1 MLAMIRNAGAHGVGD
16 MAAAVGYYGVLAL
29 FPLIIVT
36 VTLMSYVL
44 SPETVS
50 REVTAAIADYL
61 PGAEQLVGDNI
72 DTMLSARGP
81 IGVISL
87 LTLLWSGSSVFSAL
101 TRFMD
106 KAWGVRKP
114 DAFHLVRLRSIVMV
128 LSVSGL
134 LLLSIASTALIHL
147 AGDVGNLFELGLFGD
162 IANFGG
168 RAVLGLSSLVG
179 AILAVTLLYRWL
191 PSDRTPWQYVIPAA
205 IIAGVLLE
213 IIKNVFLFYLTEY
226 ADFDAAYGSIASVMV
241 LLVWIFV
248 MSFTVLVVAELG
260 GAVREVRNRR

>member
-1 MLAMIRNAGAHGVGD
+1 M
-16 MAAAVGYYGVLAL
+16 
-29 FPLIIVT
+29 
-36 VTLMSYVL
+36 
-44 SPETVS
+44 
-50 REVTAAIADYL
+50 
-61 PGAEQLVGDNI
+61 
-72 DTMLSARGP
+72 
-81 IGVISL
+81 
-87 LTLLWSGSSVFSAL
+87 
-101 TRFMD
+101 
-106 KAWGVRKP
+106 
-114 DAFHLVRLRSIVMV
+114 
-128 LSVSGL
+128 
-134 LLLSIASTALIHL
+134 
-147 AGDVGNLFELGLFGD
+147 
-162 IANFGG
+162 
-168 RAVLGLSSLVG
+168 GLSSLVG